1 MQKHDNANVAHC
13 FSCCHAAR
21 QAQTL
26 AAPCALIVPHDS
38 SRAHNI
44 TVGEEAAHFC
54 WSKDWGSAMENT
66 VTMALDSVESLHLK
80 DGDALTAG
88 GASVHITAR
97 LKGGFCQSSCCCD
110 A

>member
-1 MQKHDNANVAHC
+1 
-13 FSCCHAAR
+13 
-21 QAQTL
+21 
-26 AAPCALIVPHDS
+26 
-38 SRAHNI
+38 
-44 TVGEEAAHFC
+44 
-54 WSKDWGSAMENT
+54 
-66 VTMALDSVESLHLK
+66 VESLHLK